1 VLAVLVRACLLF
13 LVLPVLVLVV
23 HLVLVVTVLVGPLAL
38 PPLPLSLSPSPPTP
52 LFLSPALSVSL
63 PPPWLFARLWLG
75 CALTIL
81 LAVLSTV
88 VWLCA
93 HCIPDEPTHPPTR
106 ACGPDGGD
114 GWGEA
119 ARPTPAPLLGTG
131 LVTMLCVKSM
141 I

>member
-38 PPLPLSLSPSPPTP
+38 PPLPLSFSPSPPTP
-52 LFLSPALSVSL
+52 LFLSPALSVS
-63 PPPWLFARLWLG
+63 PPPLG
-75 CALTIL
+75 CALACG
-81 LAVLSTV
+81 LAVLSLYS
-88 VWLCA
+88 WLYSRLWFGCA
-93 HCIPDEPTHPPTR
+93 LIVSRTNPPTR
-106 ACGPDGGD
+106 ACGPGGGD

-131 LVTMLCVKSM
+131 LVIMLCVKSM